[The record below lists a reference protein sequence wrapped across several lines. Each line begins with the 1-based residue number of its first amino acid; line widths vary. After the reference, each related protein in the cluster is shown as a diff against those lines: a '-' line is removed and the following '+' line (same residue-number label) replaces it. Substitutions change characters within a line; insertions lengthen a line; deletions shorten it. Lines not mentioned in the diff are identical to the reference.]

1 MSISLDIKL
10 VLQEIGTSFV
20 IKRDSGDVA
29 GGYLDYEMNRQVTKP
44 FIREF
49 FIEGTFPHD
58 TAAVAG
64 DVIQFSDGRRYLV
77 MNDSPEL
84 FENETISREVV
95 LYMANVSGELLRPS
109 GEAFD
114 SNYRRGT
121 DWQTVKSMC
130 YASLTARLFG
140 TDLQQDEELGQ
151 IGIQSQELYLPSSIG
166 VQALDRYQPQSG
178 EYYKVE
184 QVVTRYFPAVDVCYL
199 AEDTRQ

>member
-49 FIEGTFPHD
+49 FIEATFPYD
-58 TAAVAG
+58 TVAVAG

-77 MNDSPEL
+77 MNDSPEN
-84 FENETISREVV
+84 FENEIISREVV

-109 GEAFD
+109 TVDFD
-114 SNYRRGT
+114 SNYRMT
-121 DWQTVKSMC
+121 PTWQTVKSMC
-130 YASLTARLFG
+130 YATLTARLFG
-140 TDLQQDEELGQ
+140 TDLQQDMELGQ

-166 VQALDRYQPQSG
+166 VQALDRYRPQSG

-184 QVVTRYFPAVDVCYL
+184 QVVTRYFPSVDVCYL